1 MRFAFKQIA
10 WSEQIKDDDSVPFLV
25 RVLRWALN
33 NPHSRFNTML
43 KGCNVYADATAIYK
57 NSPDAREQRAR
68 EELADAEAGRPS
80 RKRPRLPDRQDAL
93 LQALELH
100 TWTAADASC
109 KLMRLQLQPYNLP
122 FPAAYHS
129 GDDAYAVASWV
140 TNRIPGS
147 NAQCRACND
156 KNLSRYHIAARCTE
170 SSRLLR
176 PIIDWRIRALHFN
189 RADTGVAI
197 DYVAIQLNDYAR
209 LTAPPAREDGR
220 LRPRR
225 MPDPRD
231 PTFRLSDRQRR
242 WLAVLGK
249 FIRAVAA
256 RCVRGEPLLISAR
269 GVAALAGL
277 DATLWDEISDEEDN
291 ENARVAVQAAESV
304 LDDPELAEF
313 LGGVDRADPGDD
325 ADVRARQR
333 ARQLSPTA
341 IMTAIV
347 MRCIA
352 NAIGRPAEADA
363 GPQHEAR
370 VLLRPDAPSP
380 ASSSGRV
387 QSPLDGHSAAVLER
401 RARSW
406 RPPSTLRTPPIL
418 SFASSLSF
426 SCSSCRVPDALAVF

>member
-1 MRFAFKQIA
+1 M
-10 WSEQIKDDDSVPFLV
+10 
-25 RVLRWALN
+25 
-33 NPHSRFNTML
+33 ML
-43 KGCNVYADATAIYK
+43 KGCKVYADATAIYR
-57 NSPDAREQRAR
+57 NGQVDAREQRAR
-68 EELADAEAGRPS
+68 EELADAEAGRPT

-100 TWTAADASC
+100 TWAAADASC

-176 PIIDWRIRALHFN
+176 PIIDWRIRALHLN

-231 PTFRLSDRQRR
+231 PTFRVSDRQRR
-242 WLAVLGK
+242 WLAVLGM

-256 RCVRGEPLLISAR
+256 RCIRGESFAISAQ

-277 DATLWDEISDEEDN
+277 DATLWNEISDDEDN
-291 ENARVAVQAAESV
+291 ENARVAVEVAEHV
-304 LDDPELAEF
+304 LDDPALVGF
-313 LGGVDRADPGDD
+313 LGGADAGPPGRPRDDPVPADREHDVADPAGGSIANDDHEEAAIMPEDDTADPGRD
-325 ADVRARQR
+325 AAARHRRRVQHHT
-333 ARQLSPTA
+333 PTMM
-341 IMTAIV
+341 MTAIV
-347 MRCIA
+347 LRCIA
-352 NAIGRPAEADA
+352 NAVGRSTEVNA
-363 GPQHEAR
+363 GPEHEACMS
-370 VLLRPDAPSP
+370 PSDDAPSP
-380 ASSSGRV
+380 ASPPGRV
-387 QSPLDGHSAAVLER
+387 PSPLDGHSAAVLER
-401 RARSW
+401 RAQSW
-406 RPPSTLRTPPIL
+406 RPP
-418 SFASSLSF
+418 
-426 SCSSCRVPDALAVF
+426 